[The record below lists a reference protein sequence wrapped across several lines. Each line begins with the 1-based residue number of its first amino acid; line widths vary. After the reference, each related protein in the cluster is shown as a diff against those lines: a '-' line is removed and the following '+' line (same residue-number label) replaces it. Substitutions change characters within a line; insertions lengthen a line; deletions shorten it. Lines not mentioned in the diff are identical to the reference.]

1 MFNYKVKLNGSG
13 AERDGIS
20 SFVLRD
26 LMDVLTEGILRA
38 LRLRIEGRSAV
49 AGIIPAWLDVAA
61 NVDVYVKDAST
72 IEIEAPPLHETM
84 PERFKQLSFF
94 AELDTSKSCFAVFEE
109 SLNDALRG
117 DANSDLY
124 DNGVLETFA
133 EFKRLLARGVESVEI
148 NNGRPRPSGP
158 IVIQSGSIDGINRLR
173 RQTPASRRVRLA
185 AKIDM
190 IRHSDRM
197 FTLILESGEVLRGVA
212 SGIEE
217 ETLKRFFGK
226 VAVVSG
232 EAVFRPSG
240 SLLRIEADH
249 IEAAS
254 GDVSIWSVA
263 PRPLEATIDTQS
275 LSRHQGP
282 LSGLNAIFGRWPG
295 DETDEEIFSAL
306 EAIS

>member
-1 MFNYKVKLNGSG
+1 MFKYKVKLKGFG

-26 LMDVLTEGILRA
+26 LMDVLTEGMLRA
-38 LRLRIEGRSAV
+38 LRLRVEGRSAV
-49 AGIIPAWLDVAA
+49 AGMIPAWLDVAA
-61 NVDVYVKDAST
+61 DVDVYVKDAST
-72 IEIEAPPLHETM
+72 IEIEAPPLYATM

-94 AELDTSKSCFAVFEE
+94 AELDTSKSCFTVFEE
-109 SLNDALRG
+109 SLNDALSG

-158 IVIQSGSIDGINRLR
+158 IVIQSGSIDAINRLR

-185 AKIDM
+185 GKIDM

-197 FTLILESGEVLRGVA
+197 FTLILESGETLRGVA

-217 ETLKRFFGK
+217 ETLKQFFGK

-240 SLLRIEADH
+240 SLLRVEADR

-254 GDVSIWSVA
+254 GDVSIWSVV
-263 PRPLEATIDTQS
+263 PRPLEAAIDARS
-275 LSRHQGP
+275 LYKHQGSF
-282 LSGLNAIFGRWPG
+282 SGLNAIFGRWPG